1 MEKKSKTMRVAPK
14 DYWDMK
20 GSVEKDKNVK
30 MSEVFGK
37 GASTK
42 RGGDEDKK
50 NKQSNKGKK
59 KSKKKTTKKKY

>member
-1 MEKKSKTMRVAPK
+1 MKKKAKKTRVAPE
-14 DYWDMK
+14 DYWDME

-37 GASTK
+37 GASTT

-50 NKQSNKGKK
+50 NKQLQSKNKGKK
-59 KSKKKTTKKKY
+59 KSKKKY

>member
-1 MEKKSKTMRVAPK
+1 MKKKAKKTRVAPE
-14 DYWDMK
+14 DYWDME

-37 GASTK
+37 GASTT

-50 NKQSNKGKK
+50 KKK

>member
-50 NKQSNKGKK
+50 KKK